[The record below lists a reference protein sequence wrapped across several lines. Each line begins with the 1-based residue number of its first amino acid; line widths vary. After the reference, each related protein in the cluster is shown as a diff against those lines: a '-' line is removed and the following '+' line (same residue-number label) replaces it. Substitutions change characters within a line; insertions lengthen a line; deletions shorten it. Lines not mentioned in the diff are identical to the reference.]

1 MTASPTRRIA
11 ILASSGGNLRSHGGD
26 DPAKLILD
34 AKRQIEAAGF
44 ELVLTQFVAAGA
56 SMDTADD
63 RTPAQLWTLEDGQP
77 TLSAEGSLAEVNAA
91 ARVLDAEIAAAIE
104 EGGVDGLIL
113 MSADPTDTN
122 SAAVAAAVAADVPA
136 AGTGGTSIAKAQ
148 QLGLRLVGAS
158 GTTGTTSVTRSVAY
172 VSALAKL

>member
-1 MTASPTRRIA
+1 
-11 ILASSGGNLRSHGGD
+11 
-26 DPAKLILD
+26 
-34 AKRQIEAAGF
+34 
-44 ELVLTQFVAAGA
+44 
-56 SMDTADD
+56 MDTADD

-148 QLGLRLVGAS
+148 QSGCAS
-158 GTTGTTSVTRSVAY
+158 
-172 VSALAKL
+172 SAPPARRGRQA